1 LGKDQRHRTITVG
14 QHHTHLQ
21 ARRREQRTEAFKLR
35 YRRRNA
41 IEGTESELVRGH
53 GLRRARYRG
62 LAKAGLQSYLT
73 AAACN
78 VKRWVRR
85 TAWQLAQAA
94 GPANVQASPAG
105 AN

>member
-1 LGKDQRHRTITVG
+1 MGKDQRHRTITVG

-21 ARRREQRTEAFKLR
+21 ARRREQQTEAFKLR
-35 YRRRNA
+35 YRRGNA

-53 GLRRARYRG
+53 GLRKARYRG
-62 LAKAGLQSYLT
+62 LAKAGLQNYFT

-78 VKRWVRR
+78 IKRWLRR
-85 TAWQLAQAA
+85 TAWQLAQVAE
-94 GPANVQASPAG
+94 PASVQASPVG